1 MTDFKLPSAYFPIEE
16 GELLTKYFSRT
27 SANAH
32 HDVVTRTWYAP
43 SGLDRYIEP
52 FKDVIGTFED
62 LRGHH
67 TFLPLQL
74 RTTTPEQTDV
84 IIKHT
89 QHEYAPGIM
98 APLGMNGPNGGLFR
112 VLPTMCPE
120 CAESDI
126 ASCDTP
132 VWNRANM
139 VPGLL
144 FCSEHK
150 RPLEVACEECAF
162 ARDHNKL
169 VWPGKHCGCGLK
181 PLDEVLGM
189 TSAQQEQE
197 IELHRVTKLLLCPDY
212 MPSLNRDVIGEV
224 VRRRTREL
232 GLIES
237 DVIQTKLA
245 HAYLANH
252 STKKLLE
259 RCGVLSIEGPSN
271 DHLTGTLVYLNPLQS
286 SALLMA
292 LFDGWTDVES
302 AVERINADDIQFRPL
317 KRKPGGQR
325 LELEFL
331 TANALSRRRY
341 IDRNRESLR
350 AKKQLKY
357 IAIRENMPH
366 LNHKGI
372 LKELGCTGGLAPT
385 VESLKAAGES
395 APTITFDVDRNKVID
410 QLLSERVKSV
420 ALRLARSGCER
431 KISIHRLL
439 AGTILSGRTRYRHL
453 FPLTDAALTS
463 LSESRDDWCARVGRP
478 THKSTTGK
486 VRAREKND
494 AAKPRPR
501 ESRQHPK
508 QSSVAPLVD
517 FLLCSDA
524 QQGMPEA
531 AQTFE

>member
-52 FKDVIGTFED
+52 FKEVIGTFED

-74 RTTTPEQTDV
+74 RTTTPAQTDV

-212 MPSLNRDVIGEV
+212 MPGLNRDAISKV
-224 VRRRTREL
+224 VRHRSREL

-237 DVIQTKLA
+237 DVMQTKLA
-245 HAYLANH
+245 HAYLSNH
-252 STKKLLE
+252 SMKRLLE

-271 DHLTGTLVYLNPLQS
+271 DHLTGKLVYLNPLQS

-292 LFDGWTDVES
+292 LFDGWTGVER
-302 AVERINADDIQFRPL
+302 AVEEMNADGVQFRPL
-317 KRKPGGQR
+317 KRRQGGRR

-331 TANALSRRRY
+331 TDNARKRRRY
-341 IDRNRESLR
+341 FDRHRESLR
-350 AKKQLKY
+350 AKEQLKY

-366 LNHKGI
+366 LNHEGI
-372 LKELGCTGGLAPT
+372 RKELRRSGEYAPT
-385 VESLKAAGES
+385 VESLKTAGES

-420 ALRLARSGCER
+420 ALGLARSGCER
-431 KISIHRLL
+431 QISIDRLL
-439 AGTILSGRTRYRHL
+439 AGTILSRNTRYRHL
-453 FPLTDAALTS
+453 FPLTDKALTS
-463 LSESRDDWCARVGRP
+463 LSESRDDWCVRVGRP
-478 THKSTTGK
+478 THKSTTDK
-486 VRAREKND
+486 VRALERTD
-494 AAKPRPR
+494 TAKPRPR
-501 ESRQHPK
+501 ENRRHPK

-524 QQGMPEA
+524 KQDVPEA
-531 AQTFE
+531 APTFE

>member
-98 APLGMNGPNGGLFR
+98 APLGMNGPNGGRFR
-112 VLPTMCPE
+112 VLPTLCPE
-120 CAESDI
+120 CAKSNI
-126 ASCDTP
+126 ALCGTP
-132 VWNRANM
+132 YWNRANM

-144 FCSEHK
+144 FCSEHR
-150 RPLEVACEECAF
+150 RPLEVGCEECAVTQN
-162 ARDHNKL
+162 HNKL

-181 PLDEVLGM
+181 PLDEVSGM
-189 TSAQQEQE
+189 SSSQEEHE

-212 MPSLNRDVIGEV
+212 MPGLNRDSIGEV

-232 GLIES
+232 GLIEF
-237 DVIQTKLA
+237 DVRQTKLA
-245 HAYLANH
+245 HAYLSNH
-252 STKKLLE
+252 STKRLLE
-259 RCGVLSIEGPSN
+259 RCGVLSTEGLSN
-271 DHLTGTLVYLNPLQS
+271 DHLTGKLVYLNPLQS

-292 LFDGWTDVES
+292 LFDGWTNVEN
-302 AVERINADDIQFRPL
+302 AIEEMNADDIQFRPL

-325 LELEFL
+325 LELELL
-331 TANALSRRRY
+331 TYTSRKTRSFVE
-341 IDRNRESLR
+341 RNRESLAAR
-350 AKKQLKY
+350 AQLKY

-366 LNHKGI
+366 LNHRGI
-372 LKELGCTGGLAPT
+372 RKELACPGQYAPT
-385 VESLKAAGES
+385 VKSLRAAGES
-395 APTITFDVDRNKVID
+395 VPEITFDSDRNKVID
-410 QLLSERVKSV
+410 KLLSERVVSL
-420 ALRLARSGCER
+420 ALKFARSGCGR
-431 KISIHRLL
+431 QVSTKRLL
-439 AGTILSGRTRYRHL
+439 AGTILSKKTQYRHL
-453 FPLTDAALTS
+453 FPLTDEALTNH
-463 LSESRDDWCARVGRP
+463 SESHDDWCTRVGRP
-478 THKSTTGK
+478 VSTKGTEK
-486 VRAREKND
+486 VRALERTD
-494 AAKPRPR
+494 TAKRRPR
-501 ESRQHPK
+501 ENRRQPN
-508 QSSVAPLVD
+508 QSPVAPLVD

-524 QQGMPEA
+524 QQDVPKA
-531 AQTFE
+531 AQAFE